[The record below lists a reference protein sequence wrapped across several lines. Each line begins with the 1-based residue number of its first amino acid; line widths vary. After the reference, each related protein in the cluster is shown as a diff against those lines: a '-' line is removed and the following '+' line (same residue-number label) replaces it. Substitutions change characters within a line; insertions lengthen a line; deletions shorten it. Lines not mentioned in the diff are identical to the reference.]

1 MKDPSPFSAL
11 ANKSLKMI
19 EIEGGSFRM
28 GSNRDDREKPI
39 HLVEISSFCLG
50 IYPVSQALWEEVMG
64 ENPSEFKGS
73 ELPVESISWNDCQEF
88 LEKLNEKLRLDD
100 SNAYRLP
107 TEAEWEYAARGG
119 KYTNQAEYAGSA
131 VLKEVG
137 WFWDTKLGKHSHG
150 ETQTPG
156 FRIPNELGLYD
167 LSGNVWEWCAD
178 WYGKYP
184 DRALKNPKG
193 PASGSSRVLRGGSW
207 INFADFCRVADRFS
221 YSPDGRG
228 NLIGLRL
235 ARTVL

>member
-28 GSNRDDREKPI
+28 GSNRNDREKPI
-39 HLVEISSFCLG
+39 HLVELSSFCLG
-50 IYPVSQALWEEVMG
+50 TYPVSQALWEEVMG
-64 ENPSEFKGS
+64 ENPSRFKGP
-73 ELPVESISWNDCQEF
+73 ELPVEYVSWDDCLKF
-88 LEKLNEKLRLDD
+88 LKLLNGRLDLED
-100 SNAYRLP
+100 SKAYRLP
-107 TEAEWEYAARGG
+107 SEAEWEYAARGG
-119 KYTNQAEYAGSA
+119 RSTHRTEYAGSGL
-131 VLKEVG
+131 LKEVG

-207 INFADFCRVADRFS
+207 IGNADGCRVAYRNDAR
-221 YSPDGRG
+221 PDFRYG
-228 NLIGLRL
+228 IFGLRL